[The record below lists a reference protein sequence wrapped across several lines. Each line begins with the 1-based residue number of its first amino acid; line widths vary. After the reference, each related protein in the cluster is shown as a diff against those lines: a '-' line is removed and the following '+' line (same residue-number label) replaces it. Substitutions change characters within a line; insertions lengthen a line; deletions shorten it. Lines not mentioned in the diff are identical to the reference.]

1 MPGPSPRRQK
11 MDKYLDRVSHGRTH
25 KKGLVICWLW
35 KRLFADDT
43 ALLLVQIQSQSQSRA
58 ASMPRWMDGRTMA
71 SLHKRFMPHAYFPFD
86 FLFCF
91 GWVHNW
97 ILKHSPT
104 TDCGPGEPPR
114 TVRECGCGCGKGN
127 GEAMLLVFQFPKA
140 GFSAYFGRGWNRMVC
155 GTIFNTLGE
164 KHVFMLSTNGNIAG
178 GGWLVADG
186 RRREGS
192 TKSFSCTTNK
202 CIDST

>member
-1 MPGPSPRRQK
+1 MPNRKSIQFLGNELWKFSVESFGHIVVQQLTPLNKQCLRMPGPSPRHQK

-25 KKGLVICWLW
+25 KKGLVICWLI

-43 ALLLVQIQSQSQSRA
+43 ALLLVQIQSQSQGRA

-114 TVRECGCGCGKGN
+114 TVRWCGCGCG
-127 GEAMLLVFQFPKA
+127 A
-140 GFSAYFGRGWNRMVC
+140 GK
-155 GTIFNTLGE
+155 E
-164 KHVFMLSTNGNIAG
+164 KRCF
-178 GGWLVADG
+178 
-186 RRREGS
+186 
-192 TKSFSCTTNK
+192 
-202 CIDST
+202 